1 MQKLDE
7 YGAWLRREREAQQM
21 TQTDLGRLVGVS
33 QAMISAWE
41 LSRGQPDEVRSRL
54 VEKALKATFGT
65 NPDAGSFGPWLRQA
79 RIDRSMSVSE
89 LAHLSGISAPSIYNI
104 EAGRTPTPHPDTRR
118 RLDDAINV
126 APSPVVV
133 PLPAT
138 LQTSKARVK
147 LSAAETVEPP
157 QDFGPWLREVRESK
171 RMTQAALGKAVGVS
185 QTMVSTW
192 ERSTGWPDD
201 EWIEL
206 LEQALDTRFGVSAE
220 EHETS
225 AETGAFGQWLRRT
238 RVERAM
244 SVRELSQASGV
255 SLPSVYN
262 IETGKTPNPRQ
273 QTRVR
278 LEKALG
284 ETTPTSVT
292 AVVQEQS
299 SIVGLGALTDFDPHD
314 DTDLPTDPGVYVFY
328 DISQR
333 PIYVGQS
340 DNIRRRVRDH
350 SDKFWFKSPIVE
362 TASYVAIP
370 DNDLRKKIEQIL
382 IKFLKSNAV
391 INQRHVER

>member
-1 MQKLDE
+1 
-7 YGAWLRREREAQQM
+7 M

-33 QAMISAWE
+33 QALISAWE
-41 LSRGQPDEVRSRL
+41 RSKVRPDDASSRL
-54 VEKALKATFGT
+54 VEKALKAAFASK
-65 NPDAGSFGPWLRQA
+65 PEAGPFGPWLRQA
-79 RIDRSMSVSE
+79 RADRSMSVSK
-89 LAHLSGISAPSIYNI
+89 LAHVSGVSAPSIYNI

-118 RLDDAINV
+118 RLEDAING
-126 APSPVVV
+126 APGTVVV
-133 PLPAT
+133 PVIAN
-138 LQTSKARVK
+138 LQTSNGGANALTV
-147 LSAAETVEPP
+147 ETVEPP

-192 ERSTGWPDD
+192 ERSTGRPDD
-201 EWIEL
+201 EWIAL
-206 LEQALDTRFGVSAE
+206 LDQALDTRFGATAE
-220 EHETS
+220 EHEAS

-238 RVERAM
+238 RIDRAL
-244 SVRELSQASGV
+244 SVSDLSQVSGV
-255 SLPSVYN
+255 SLPSIYN

-273 QTRVR
+273 QTRAR

>member
-1 MQKLDE
+1 
-7 YGAWLRREREAQQM
+7 M
-21 TQTDLGRLVGVS
+21 TQTDLGRLVGIS

-41 LSRGQPDEVRSRL
+41 RSKGRPDDASSRR
-54 VEKALKATFGT
+54 VEKALKATFA
-65 NPDAGSFGPWLRQA
+65 NKPDAGHFGSWLRQA
-79 RIDRSMSVSE
+79 RSDRSMSVSE
-89 LAHLSGISAPSIYNI
+89 LSRLSGVSAPSIYNI
-104 EAGRTPTPHPDTRR
+104 EAGRTPTPQPDTRG
-118 RLDDAINV
+118 RLQHAINGERGAV
-126 APSPVVV
+126 AVPVR
-133 PLPAT
+133 AS
-138 LQTSKARVK
+138 QRTSIGDANA
-147 LSAAETVEPP
+147 LAAASVDPR

-192 ERSTGWPDD
+192 ERSTGRPDD

-206 LEQALDTRFGVSAE
+206 LDQALDTRFGSAAE
-220 EHETS
+220 EHDAS
-225 AETGAFGQWLRRT
+225 AETGAFGQWVRRT
-238 RVERAM
+238 RIDQAM
-244 SVRELSQASGV
+244 SVSDLSQSSGV
-255 SLPSVYN
+255 SLPSIYN

-273 QTRVR
+273 HTRAR

-284 ETTPTSVT
+284 ETTPSSVT

-314 DTDLPTDPGVYVFY
+314 DADLPTDPGVYVFY